1 MRFRALDPET
11 AEARFGRWLIEG
23 ILGQCIQL
31 PEVEE
36 IFFLEENG
44 IEIIEIMLNFFFKI
58 HLEP

>member
-36 IFFLEENG
+36 IFFWKKMGLKS
-44 IEIIEIMLNFFFKI
+44 LKSC
-58 HLEP
+58 